1 MKDGYTTLK
10 DIGEASFTEKK
21 SEFIGS
27 AMPVQTEEEALE
39 FIAEIKKKHSTARH
53 NVYAYV
59 VRENNIIRFTED
71 GEPKGTAGSMV
82 LVVLKKSDITDAVIV
97 VTRYFGGILLG
108 TGGLARAYTKAA
120 SDAINAAGIAVM
132 KNLTEFKIT
141 CSFRDHDRI
150 KHALQS
156 FKYNLDNTDFSANVT
171 LYCSAVHD
179 VYESI
184 KKTVTELTADR
195 ASIEVTGERFG
206 ADGV

>member
-21 SEFIGS
+21 SEFIGA

-39 FIAEIKKKHSTARH
+39 FIAEIKKKHAQARH

-82 LVVLKKSDITDAVIV
+82 LEVLKKSDITDAVVV

-120 SDAINAAGIAVM
+120 ADAINAAGVAVM

-141 CSFRDHDRI
+141 CSFRDHDKI

-156 FKYNLDNTDFSANVT
+156 FTYNLDNTDFSANVT
-171 LYCSAVHD
+171 LYCAATSD
-179 VYESI
+179 VYEKI
-184 KKTVTELTADR
+184 KKTVTELTSDR
-195 ASIEVTGERFG
+195 ASIEVIGERFG
-206 ADGV
+206 AE

>member
-82 LVVLKKSDITDAVIV
+82 LEVLKKSDITDAVIV

-108 TGGLARAYTKAA
+108 TGGLARAYTKA
-120 SDAINAAGIAVM
+120 DAGIF
-132 KNLTEFKIT
+132 FKILSKIFKKFLT
-141 CSFRDHDRI
+141 PTSDSFIKELSRGKKNFPKKLGQSPKETSLCSSIIEF
-150 KHALQS
+150 
-156 FKYNLDNTDFSANVT
+156 TPT
-171 LYCSAVHD
+171 LNPIAC
-179 VYESI
+179 
-184 KKTVTELTADR
+184 LTSTAR
-195 ASIEVTGERFG
+195 LLRLFG
-206 ADGV
+206 